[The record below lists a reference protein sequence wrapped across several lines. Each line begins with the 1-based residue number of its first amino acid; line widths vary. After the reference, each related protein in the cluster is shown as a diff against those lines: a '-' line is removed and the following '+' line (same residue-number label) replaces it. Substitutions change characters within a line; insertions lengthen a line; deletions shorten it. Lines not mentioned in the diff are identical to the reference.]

1 MLHRGLAPVEA
12 LYFLKRRNV
21 ASRMA
26 AWPVSMICRIGE
38 ATRLGSLP
46 AGEGE
51 PRCCGRGRRVLG
63 GVREGPE
70 GQPVQGLES
79 DVVGLVYPPPPCGFV
94 EIPKDNGG
102 TRPLGIPT
110 IADRVAQTVVKRV
123 LEPLV
128 EAGATVLGF
137 GSQYPW
143 TRRVYRTT
151 HCAP

>member
-1 MLHRGLAPVEA
+1 MRLIKAFLEIKEQGWREKLIRLASSARERDLPHWRSNSSG
-12 LYFLKRRNV
+12 K
-21 ASRMA
+21 
-26 AWPVSMICRIGE
+26 
-38 ATRLGSLP
+38 LP

-110 IADRVAQTVVKRV
+110 IADRVPQTVVKMV